1 MRYQDWLHMLQDTQ
15 DLPDEGLAGL
25 LTCEDAR
32 VQEELHARARSVA
45 QERFGKEVYLRGLVE
60 WSNVCRNDCLY
71 CGIRRS
77 NASIVRYTLSAEA
90 ILACTEALYAEGLRT
105 VVLQGGENP
114 AGALQLVDTVGA
126 IRRRWPD
133 LAITLSLGELPF
145 GTYAALRKA
154 GANRYLLRHETAS
167 PDHYS
172 RLHPEGMQLQR
183 RLDCLAELRRLGFQ
197 TGMGMMA
204 GSPYQTVSHL
214 VADIRLMQDFRPEMI
229 GIGPFVPQQDTP
241 LGAFPAGNPNLT
253 LRLYSILRLMLPD
266 ALIPS
271 TTALA
276 TVLPQ
281 GCIKGILAGA
291 NVIMPGFTPASVRDE
306 YRLYGNKA
314 RQALDTVRKELA
326 SIGYAASAS
335 RGDYCTH

>member
-1 MRYQDWLHMLQDTQ
+1 MHPQDLLKRLQDRQ

-25 LTCEDAR
+25 LTCEDPQ
-32 VQEELHARARSVA
+32 VQEELHARARRVA

-77 NASIVRYTLSAEA
+77 NASVGRYSLTPDQV
-90 ILACTEALYAEGLRT
+90 LACTQELYDKGLRT

-114 AGALQLVDTVGA
+114 AGALLLVDTVA
-126 IRRRWPD
+126 EIRRRWPEI
-133 LAITLSLGELPF
+133 AITLSLGELPF
-145 GTYAALRKA
+145 DIYAALRKA
-154 GANRYLLRHETAS
+154 GADRYLLRHETA
-167 PDHYS
+167 DAGHYA
-172 RLHPEGMQLQR
+172 RLHPQGMSLQK

-204 GSPYQTVSHL
+204 GSPFQTVSHL
-214 VADIRLMQDFRPEMI
+214 VADIRLIQAFRPEMI
-229 GIGPFVPQQDTP
+229 GIGPFVPQKDTP
-241 LGAFPAGNPNLT
+241 LGGFPAGNPTLT
-253 LRLYSILRLMLPD
+253 LKLYSILRLMLPD

-276 TVLPQ
+276 TVLPD
-281 GCIKGILAGA
+281 GFKKGILAGA
-291 NVIMPGFTPASVRDE
+291 NVMMPSFTPASVREE
-306 YRLYGNKA
+306 YQLYGNKA
-314 RQALDTVRKELA
+314 LEALEKIKTDLA

-335 RGDYCTH
+335 RGDYCKH